1 MASEWTNFFVA
12 QVGASAA
19 LLGLLFVSLSINISK
34 ILSIKQLPGRALL
47 ALMLLFAVLMISLL
61 LLLPNQPAT
70 MIGGMILIVS
80 GTLGVAG
87 AYFQVAAFR
96 SMPAHR
102 VSVALN
108 GTLLVLS
115 VLPYCIGAQR
125 IAYGDWS
132 AVIWIAVGMMF
143 SFLKA
148 VTDTWVL
155 LVEINR

>member
-47 ALMLLFAVLMISLL
+47 ALMLLFAVLLISLL
-61 LLLPNQPAT
+61 LLLPSQPVAV
-70 MIGGMILIVS
+70 IGGTIMVVFATVAIA
-80 GTLGVAG
+80 GT
-87 AYFQVAAFR
+87 YFQIAAFR

-102 VSVALN
+102 MNVVLN
-108 GTLLVLS
+108 GTLLAFS
-115 VLPYCIGAQR
+115 VLPYGIGALHVAR
-125 IAYGDWS
+125 GDWG
-132 AVIWIAVGMMF
+132 AVIWIAVATMF
-143 SFLKA
+143 SLLKA
-148 VTDTWVL
+148 VMDAWVL